1 MDQQPVRQALQAHS
15 AAPGEIPG
23 RPIAMVVL
31 GGGAG
36 WKIQNDP
43 STQNSGRWHLTDAE
57 CITQQLIQ

>member
-15 AAPGEIPG
+15 QAHSAEPGEIPG

-43 STQNSGRWHLTDAE
+43 STQMPR
-57 CITQQLIQ
+57 